1 MRTNIDIDDRLM
13 KQAMKATGTTTKKAA
28 VEASLRQMVQL
39 KNQRRIIK
47 LAGKVVW
54 RGHDDDWFASDAEIR
69 RKRREAERSQ
79 DRNGSDLPVSKQPS
93 DSRQEIG

>member
-13 KQAMKATGTTTKKAA
+13 KQAMRASKTTTKKAA
-28 VEASLRQMVQL
+28 VEAALKQMVQL
-39 KNQRRIIK
+39 KNQTRILK

-69 RKRREAERSQ
+69 RKRREGERSQ
-79 DRNGSDLPVSKQPS
+79 DRTGSDLPESKQPLA
-93 DSRQEIG
+93 SRQEIG